1 MRLKRFERILK
12 FFADSEGD
20 YTCNRTELMVQLRE
34 EIIDA
39 RVYMREGRL
48 YVDEGDQVLSAEQ
61 WIPKRVARLPLL
73 ARHIISYVKP
83 PPHFVNP
90 SVHLLDRPSSQPL
103 DQPIRKQ
110 NAVKCLTETL
120 NKGKEIPDAT
130 SVMYLTSAAGE
141 GKTSLIEYL
150 AVQQARRYASGQSD
164 WLLVPIPL
172 GGRTFL
178 RFDDVVVSSLV
189 NRLRFQMLYYDAF
202 LELVRLGFLVPA
214 FDGFE
219 EMIIESSSGEAISAL
234 GRFVQ
239 SLQSNGSILVS
250 ARHSY
255 FKYPSF
261 GSQARLFDSIGSDK
275 NVDFIR
281 FSLDLWSRDIFL
293 RYAEKR
299 GVGEPTKLYN
309 SVSKRLKKDHPVLT
323 RAVLATRL
331 VDTALDSET
340 LQEFLERLGNTPHDY
355 FHEFVG
361 GIVEREAYS
370 KWLDKTG
377 ESSGAILTPE
387 EHHHLLASLALEMW
401 LSSTDCLRLDVVS
414 ILIEFYL
421 EDNDI
426 SSKYRRD
433 IEERI
438 KDHALLKAGIQPKS
452 LMFSHQEFQEFYFG
466 LALEELLRKFD
477 PDDVRMALDRSS
489 LPESSVSEFIRK
501 FSREDRSHRVLIN
514 HLQELADRETIDS
527 FVRENCGLIAITLA
541 DDDTSG
547 GFEIK
552 NMMFPA
558 NTLRA
563 KTLTNVTIADSYF
576 RATNLNQSKLTK
588 CVFINCEFERIEIDG
603 SERICKST
611 INSECKLHGLVR
623 YHGQDQS
630 EYFAPDEILRTLLQS
645 GFSVEEP
652 PSDPQ
657 LRDNRPIR
665 PSPNLRVLESFLRC
679 FLRSTV
685 VNENTIRTKLRKSA
699 PRFRDHVLPS
709 LIENQVLKEIKPK
722 ANNRPLQYR
731 LAVTMT
737 AIDTALRNAHGEF
750 SNFVREFQ

>member
-1 MRLKRFERILK
+1 MRLERFERILK

-20 YTCNRTELMVQLRE
+20 YTCNRTELMVQLRD
-34 EIIDA
+34 EIIEA
-39 RVYMREGRL
+39 RVYVREGTL
-48 YVDEGDQVLSAEQ
+48 YVDEGGQILSAEQ

-73 ARHIISYVKP
+73 ARRILSYVKP

-90 SVHLLDRPSSQPL
+90 SGHLLDRPSSQPL

-110 NAVKCLTETL
+110 NAVNCLTQTL
-120 NKGKEIPDAT
+120 TQGKETPDAT
-130 SVMYLTSAAGE
+130 SVVYLTSAAGE

-150 AVQQARRYASGQSD
+150 AVQQAKRYASGQSD

-239 SLQSNGSILVS
+239 SLESNGSILVS
-250 ARHSY
+250 ARNAY
-255 FKYPSF
+255 FEFPSF

-275 NVDFIR
+275 DVDFIR
-281 FSLDLWSRDIFL
+281 LSLDLWSRNIFL
-293 RYAEKR
+293 KYAEKR
-299 GVGEPTKLYN
+299 GVKSPAQLYN
-309 SVSKRLKKDHPVLT
+309 LVSDRLKEDHPVLT

-331 VDTALDSET
+331 VDTALDSGT
-340 LQEFLERLGNTPHDY
+340 LQGLLNRLGSTPHDY

-361 GIVEREAYS
+361 GIVEREAHS

-377 ESSGAILTPE
+377 EQSGAILTLN
-387 EHHHLLASLALEMW
+387 EHHQLLASLALEMW

-421 EDNDI
+421 EDNNI
-426 SSKYRRD
+426 SSIVQRD

-438 KDHALLKAGIQPKS
+438 KDHALLKAGTQPKS

-466 LALEELLRKFD
+466 LSLEGLLNKFD
-477 PDDVRMALDRSS
+477 PDDVRMTLDRSS
-489 LPESSVSEFIRK
+489 LPESSVNEFVRT
-501 FSREDRSHRVLIN
+501 FRREGRSHRILMK
-514 HLQELADRETIDS
+514 HLQRLADRETIDS
-527 FVRENCGLIAITLA
+527 FVRENCGLIAIALM
-541 DDDTSG
+541 DDHVSER
-547 GFEIK
+547 FEIK

-558 NTLRA
+558 NALKA
-563 KTLTNVTIADSYF
+563 KTLKNVTIADSYF
-576 RATNLNQSKLTK
+576 RATSLNQSELIN
-588 CVFINCEFERIEIDG
+588 CVFTNCVFERIEIDG
-603 SERICKST
+603 SESIHESM
-611 INSECKLHGLVR
+611 INSECKFHGLVIDR
-623 YHGQDQS
+623 DQDQS
-630 EYFAPDEILRTLLQS
+630 ETFSPDEIIRILLQS
-645 GFSVEEP
+645 GFSGDKASSDTGTNETP
-652 PSDPQ
+652 PMSLSMD
-657 LRDNRPIR
+657 LRILKR
-665 PSPNLRVLESFLRC
+665 FLRS

-685 VNENTIRTKLRKSA
+685 VDEDVIRMKLHKSA

-709 LIENQVLKEIKPK
+709 LMENRVLTEI
-722 ANNRPLQYR
+722 RPNDKHLRVQYR
-731 LAVTMT
+731 LAVPMT
-737 AIDTALRNAHGEF
+737 TIDEALRNANGEF
-750 SNFVREFQ
+750 SDFVRAFK